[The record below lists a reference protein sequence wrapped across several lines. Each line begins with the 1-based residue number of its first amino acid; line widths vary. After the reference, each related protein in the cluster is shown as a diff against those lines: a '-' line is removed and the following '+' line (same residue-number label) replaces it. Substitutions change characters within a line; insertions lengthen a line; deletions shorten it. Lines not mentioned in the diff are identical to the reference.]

1 MEGNEN
7 VKVLAAYVNNPAHRI
22 IAIIEANDYNDLNTF
37 TNQFKDAGSIDV
49 QVVGDAIA
57 MRKAAG
63 NWGQ

>member
-1 MEGNEN
+1 MEGNKN

-22 IAIIEANDYNDLNTF
+22 FAIIEANDYNDVNTF
-37 TNQFKDAGSIDV
+37 TNQFKDAGSCDI
-49 QVVGDAIA
+49 QVVVDAIA

>member
-1 MEGNEN
+1 
-7 VKVLAAYVNNPAHRI
+7 VLAAYVNNPAHRI
-22 IAIIEANDYNDLNTF
+22 IAIIEANDYNDLNTL
-37 TNQFKDAGSIDV
+37 TNQFKDSGSIDV

>member
-1 MEGNEN
+1 M
-7 VKVLAAYVNNPAHRI
+7 LAAYVNNPAHRI
-22 IAIIEANDYNDLNTF
+22 IAIIEANDYNDLNTL

>member
-1 MEGNEN
+1 
-7 VKVLAAYVNNPAHRI
+7 VLAAYVNNPAHRI
-22 IAIIEANDYNDLNTF
+22 IAIIEANDYNDLNTL

>member
-1 MEGNEN
+1 M
-7 VKVLAAYVNNPAHRI
+7 LAAYVNNPAHRI
-22 IAIIEANDYNDLNTF
+22 IAIIEANDYNDLNTL
-37 TNQFKDAGSIDV
+37 TNQFKDSGSIDV

>member
-1 MEGNEN
+1 MIFH
-7 VKVLAAYVNNPAHRI
+7 LTAQH
-22 IAIIEANDYNDLNTF
+22 DHLT
-37 TNQFKDAGSIDV
+37 TNQFKDAGSCDI

>member
-1 MEGNEN
+1 MEGNKN

-22 IAIIEANDYNDLNTF
+22 FAIIEANDYNDVNTF
-37 TNQFKDAGSIDV
+37 TNQFKDAGSCDI

-63 NWGQ
+63 NWRQ